1 MRKHRSNDVGVHIG
15 LRLIG
20 PNGGS
25 VPVAATLH
33 YAGNDPFAVHVV
45 FHARQ
50 AALHSTVE
58 SYARTG
64 SEYATEPKRV
74 ESAPGSGD
82 VSWSFSRDLLADG
95 LSEPTGYGDVRIW
108 PWANG
113 GRGTVALALSSPD
126 GYALFEAPRAVVE
139 GFLARSYACVP
150 AGAEESFLDIDS
162 SVANLLAERDVDPR

>member
-20 PNGGS
+20 PSGIS

-33 YAGNDPFAVHVV
+33 YAGNDPFAVHIV
-45 FHARQ
+45 FHASQ
-50 AALHSTVE
+50 AALHSTAE
-58 SYARTG
+58 LYARAG
-64 SEYATEPKRV
+64 SDHAAEPRRGGPA
-74 ESAPGSGD
+74 SGSGD

-126 GYALFEAPRAVVE
+126 GYALFEAPRSVVE
-139 GFLARSYACVP
+139 NFLARSYSCVP
-150 AGAEESFLDIDS
+150 AGAEENFLDIDS